1 MEGNKI
7 ENVRQAAIQFVGEMG
22 DKDYISL
29 ITFEDKNAVML
40 ARHVQVGQKRQE
52 LIDQINALQ
61 ANGSTPLYDSIGLG
75 ARDIAS
81 NSSSQLT
88 NAMVVL
94 TDGLDTASITYHFD
108 DKLISTAVA
117 HGTTIFTI
125 AYGTDANKDLLSRL
139 AKQTNGNFYMGT
151 EANVVAIYD
160 EMSAAFGGSQ
170 GIGR

>member
-1 MEGNKI
+1 
-7 ENVRQAAIQFVGEMG
+7 
-22 DKDYISL
+22 
-29 ITFEDKNAVML
+29 
-40 ARHVQVGQKRQE
+40 
-52 LIDQINALQ
+52 
-61 ANGSTPLYDSIGLG
+61 
-75 ARDIAS
+75 
-81 NSSSQLT
+81 
-88 NAMVVL
+88 VL